1 MTTEQVVHYR
11 DMSAE
16 YLSHARSL
24 LAEGDLKQASEKAW
38 GAVAVLVKAAAES
51 RGWRHQSHRHL
62 WEALGRLEDETG
74 DAQMR
79 EQFGL
84 AGELHTN
91 YYEEWLD
98 EKTVARY
105 VAAVEQ
111 LVVKLDPLA
120 S

>member
-11 DMSAE
+11 DMSTE
-16 YLSHARSL
+16 YLEHARSL

-38 GAVAVLVKAAAES
+38 GATAVLVKAAAES
-51 RGWRHQSHRHL
+51 RGWRHESHRHL
-62 WEALGRLEDETG
+62 WQALGRLEDETG
-74 DAQMR
+74 DGQMR

-98 EKTVARY
+98 EETVTRY
-105 VAAVEQ
+105 IAAVER
-111 LVVKLDPLA
+111 LVGKLGDL

>member
-1 MTTEQVVHYR
+1 
-11 DMSAE
+11 MSAE
-16 YLSHARSL
+16 YLDHARSL
-24 LAEGDLKQASEKAW
+24 LADGDLKQASEKAW

-51 RGWRHQSHRHL
+51 RGWRHESHRHL
-62 WEALGRLEDETG
+62 WQALGRLEDETG
-74 DAQMR
+74 DEMMR

-98 EKTVARY
+98 EETVTRY
-105 VAAVEQ
+105 MTAVEL
-111 LVVKLDPLA
+111 LVVKLSPL

>member
-16 YLSHARSL
+16 YLDHARTL

-38 GAVAVLVKAAAES
+38 GAAAVLVKAAAES
-51 RGWRHQSHRHL
+51 RDWPHVSHRHL
-62 WEALGRLEDETG
+62 WQALGRLAIEAD

-79 EQFGL
+79 DQFGL
-84 AGELHTN
+84 AGALHTN

-98 EKTVARY
+98 EETVARY
-105 VAAVEQ
+105 MAAVEQ
-111 LVVKLDPLA
+111 LVSKLDDLA
-120 S
+120 